1 MSRALTSALVVMA
14 AVVLAAAA
22 VVPAV
27 VMAPAGAPPAWAT
40 GAECLPPPVTTPIT
54 SPFRPPGC
62 PYCAGH
68 RGVTYE
74 PPPGAVVRAVIGGTV
89 LFAGQ
94 VAGVRWVVV
103 ADSEGRRWSYG
114 HLGATLVRA
123 GQRVVAQQA
132 VGLSGRVLHLGLRV
146 GEDYAG
152 PAPLL
157 GAWRGRPRLVPVDG
171 SAPRPPPPPTLACA
185 A

>member
-94 VAGVRWVVV
+94 VAGVVV

-146 GEDYAG
+146 GEDYAD